1 MDHNK
6 KILRRDFIIYFL
18 SAFIFAFIIKYK
30 LNENEINFDS
40 ELNKKIKTYNSS
52 RDLKSKKDLKKA
64 IEYDLKNNKTVFF
77 GRKLYTYAE
86 IGY

>member
-1 MDHNK
+1 MKSNK

-64 IEYDLKNNKTVFF
+64 IEYDLKNNKTVFL